1 MVDTPWQSP
10 CRILIYGDSNT
21 WGFVT
26 SPGTGNPERLSDAQ
40 RWPGI
45 LQAGLGDGF
54 TVIVDA
60 LCGRLTRVDAQ
71 PAPGGERLD
80 LESSAFNGLRHAQVA
95 GASQSPLHG
104 VIVMLGTNDLGIT
117 PARSVSEIAQGAADV
132 AQAIVE
138 GSRAIVPAVLPRVL
152 LVAPAPLGGPRE
164 PHADV
169 PDWPDAWDRSRSWSQ
184 AFAQV
189 ALENRYRFFDA
200 GTVIDTD
207 GADRMHLTGASHA
220 ALGRALTS
228 VARAL
233 PAG

>member
-1 MVDTPWQSP
+1 MVHTPWQSP
-10 CRILIYGDSNT
+10 RRILIYGDSNT

-45 LQAGLGDGF
+45 VQAGLGDGF

-80 LESSAFNGLRHAQVA
+80 LEPSAFNGLRHAQVA
-95 GASQSPLHG
+95 GASHSPLHG

-117 PARSVSEIAQGAADV
+117 PARSATEIAQGAVDV

-138 GSRAIVPAVLPRVL
+138 GSMAIVPSVQPQVL
-152 LVAPAPLGGPRE
+152 LVAPAPLGGLRE
-164 PHADV
+164 THADLPGWV
-169 PDWPDAWDRSRSWSQ
+169 DGWDRSQGWHQ

-189 ALENRYRFFDA
+189 ALESRYRFFDA
-200 GTVIDTD
+200 GTVIRTD
-207 GADRMHLTGASHA
+207 GVDRVHLTADSHA
-220 ALGRALTS
+220 ALGQALIP
-228 VARAL
+228 VALAL
-233 PAG
+233 ATG